1 MHDHTKN
8 MQLRH
13 RLANWLAESPIFRR
27 GKTLF
32 GENTKNWYLPLSK
45 LGKLQAGAYIILH
58 DYARGAFPPH
68 YNDRLVAY
76 QAEIDYTKTLPG
88 MMPEEVAAAN
98 MQKPFW
104 NSPTM
109 DKYLRE
115 FCLLCKCFR
124 QCGIAPPARI
134 MELGCGHGWTSE
146 FLATMGY
153 EMMGTSIVEEDII
166 YSQKR
171 IEGLRAKGLNRILQF
186 KTSPMES
193 VADQVGP
200 KNYYDAVFVFE
211 ALHHAFDWREAIH
224 SAGKCMKPGG
234 WLLLC
239 NEPNLLHTFSSYRV
253 ARLSNTHEI
262 GMSRRQLIKQMQK
275 CGFANIINM
284 ESRLHF
290 WIKPHWICGQKT
302 ISK

>member
-1 MHDHTKN
+1 LTTQIKN
-8 MQLRH
+8 LKSRH
-13 RLANWLAESPIFRR
+13 RLAGWLAESAILRS
-27 GKTLF
+27 GKMLF
-32 GENTKNWYLPLSK
+32 EKNTQDWNMPLSR
-45 LGKLQAGAYIILH
+45 LDKLQAGAYVILR
-58 DYARGAFPPH
+58 DYARGIFPPR
-68 YNDRLVAY
+68 YNDRSAAY
-76 QAEIDYTKTLPG
+76 QAEIDYPKTLPG
-88 MMPEEVAAAN
+88 MTPEEVAAAN

-104 NSPTM
+104 NSKTM

-115 FCLLCKCFR
+115 FCLLCECFR
-124 QCGIAPPARI
+124 RCGIAPPARV
-134 MELGCGHGWTSE
+134 MELGCGHGWTTE

-171 IEGLRAKGLNRILQF
+171 IDALRAKGLNRVLNF

-193 VADQVGP
+193 VAEQVGP

-224 SAGKCMKPGG
+224 SASECLKPGG

-239 NEPNLLHTFSSYRV
+239 NEPNVLHTFISYRV

-262 GMSRRQLIKQMQK
+262 GMSRRKLIEQMQN
-275 CGFANIINM
+275 CGMTKIINM
-284 ESRLHF
+284 SSPLHF
-290 WIKPHWICGQKT
+290 WIKPHWICAQKT